1 MVATGESIVFCLV
14 RMYNLALI
22 VILKLTETQVIK
34 WSIKLSINMAAANG
48 VHQTTWI
55 RALTTR

>member
-1 MVATGESIVFCLV
+1 MNNMKKWKLNLEMVATGESIVFCLV

-34 WSIKLSINMAAANG
+34 
-48 VHQTTWI
+48 
-55 RALTTR
+55 